1 MSLVFHRPVSAQT
14 LRYTACTPKQAMIR
28 PIRKIGDPI
37 LRRRAKKVE
46 KITKD
51 TQRLIDDM
59 IETMRAAHGLGLA
72 APQIGV
78 SERIAIVEV
87 EQDDANPGDSK
98 LHVLINPEVLRVSEE
113 TWEHVEGCLSIPG
126 WRGDVVRP
134 VRVTVRATDREGKRF
149 TLDAEGMLARAI
161 LHEVDHLD
169 GVLYIDR
176 LVAPDRIWRVDEE
189 ALIAAKR

>member
-1 MSLVFHRPVSAQT
+1 
-14 LRYTACTPKQAMIR
+14 
-28 PIRKIGDPI
+28 IGDPI